1 MIRYFG
7 FLANRVVGELLPK
20 VKKALGQEDT
30 PEARQVT
37 FWSLSQ
43 GLLKTDPFKCILCG
57 GRMVYHRAVKGLRVV
72 ELVSNAMGIARMR
85 YVM

>member
-20 VKKALGQEDT
+20 VKKALGQED
-30 PEARQVT
+30 AAAKQVT
-37 FWSLSQ
+37 FRSLSQ
-43 GLLKTDPFKCILCG
+43 GLLNTDPLVCILCG
-57 GRMVYHRAVKGLRVV
+57 GRMVYRRAVKGLRVG
-72 ELVSNAMGIARMR
+72 ELIDNAKAIARMQ